1 MMRNIRGYV
10 EDGWDTK
17 DVIYIL
23 TGEDAQRVAREDI
36 LRELTR
42 PELEVVYNN
51 LPKEIDWRNVIGKVI
66 EKYIDGKTVI
76 KRRDIG

>member
-23 TGEDAQRVAREDI
+23 TGEDAQYVARKDI
-36 LRELTR
+36 LRELTQ
-42 PELEVVYNN
+42 PELEVVYSN
-51 LPKEIDWRNVIGKVI
+51 LPKEIDWRNVNEHNGSIQTGW
-66 EKYIDGKTVI
+66 EGGT
-76 KRRDIG
+76 GS